1 MLPIILQR
9 RTCRKFDHE
18 KAVEKEKIEE
28 IVKAGLH
35 APSGMNRQLG
45 EIFVIRDPKFRDEYA
60 RLNAKVL
67 GREDFDPFYGA
78 PVILLIASLESP
90 FADLD
95 GGAMMENMLLEATNQ
110 GLSTCWIHR
119 AKEELKLPETI
130 ELFASKGID
139 ITAYEGVDQI
149 ALGYGRGE
157 APKEKI
163 LREGRAHY
171 ID

>member
-1 MLPIILQR
+1 MLPIISQR
-9 RTCRKFDHE
+9 RSCRKFDATR
-18 KAVEKEKIEE
+18 AVEKAKIEE
-28 IVKAGLH
+28 IVQAGLH
-35 APSGMNRQLG
+35 APSGMNRQLA

-60 RLNAKVL
+60 RLNAKVW
-67 GREDFDPFYGA
+67 GREGFDPFYGA
-78 PVILLIASLESP
+78 PVILLVASLASP
-90 FADLD
+90 YPDLD
-95 GGAMMENMLLEATNQ
+95 GGAMIENMLLEATNQ

-139 ITAYEGVDQI
+139 ITAYEGVDNI
-149 ALGYGRGE
+149 ALGYGLGE

-163 LREGRAHY
+163 LREGRAHF